1 MLDKLK
7 LLLNIPDD
15 TQDELLQVLI
25 SLCKDEAYTY
35 CNLPEYNTKLDGAV
49 IQMVIERYNRIG
61 SEGATQQSS
70 SGVSMTYDSF
80 YSEKVRWMLNKN
92 RKVKMI

>member
-1 MLDKLK
+1 MLDKIK
-7 LLLNIPDD
+7 LLLNITNDD
-15 TQDELLQVLI
+15 TDELLMTLI
-25 SLCKDEAYTY
+25 SLCKDEAYVY
-35 CNLPEYNTKLDGAV
+35 CNLPEYNSKLDTIV

-61 SEGATQQSS
+61 SEGATEQSS

-80 YSEKVRWMLNKN
+80 YSDKVRIMLNKH

>member
-7 LLLNIPDD
+7 LLLNIQDD

-25 SLCKDEAYTY
+25 SLCKEEAYVY
-35 CNLPEYNTKLDGAV
+35 CNLDEYNTRLDGAV

-80 YSEKVRWMLNKN
+80 YSDKVRWMLNKN

>member
-25 SLCKDEAYTY
+25 SLCKDEAFNY
-35 CNLPEYNTKLDGAV
+35 CNLPEYSKKLDGAV

-80 YSEKVRWMLNKN
+80 YSDKVRWMLNKH